1 MTPKRGWTALATLA
15 LIVAITAT
23 WWAVALWPI
32 GPSAPAWFVRT
43 RAVCFGT
50 SSTGL
55 PNAGGWLLLVGQ
67 PLGMLI
73 LLTTVWTAEVRM
85 GLALAMGRVS
95 GQLAMGVAMAALVAG
110 LAAVGVRVATAGDR
124 PFSAG
129 TDREIVAQLTRV
141 SDEAPALAL
150 VDQHGETVTLA
161 AFRGRPVVVT
171 FAYAHCETICPV
183 IVNDVIAAARR
194 LTDRPPAVL
203 IVTLDPWRDTP
214 SRLGAIAG
222 SWDLRAEARVLS
234 GSPEAVERTLNAW
247 RVPRVRNEQTGNLSH
262 PSVVYVIGPDG
273 RIAYVLTGTADA
285 IVAAVRA
292 L

>member
-1 MTPKRGWTALATLA
+1 MTPRRGWTALVTLV
-15 LIVAITAT
+15 LILAITAT

-50 SSTGL
+50 TSSGL

-73 LLTTVWTAEVRM
+73 LLATVWAAELRSGI
-85 GLALAMGRVS
+85 GLAMARLT
-95 GQLAMGVAMAALVAG
+95 GQVATGVVMAALVAG
-110 LAAVGVRVATAGDR
+110 LGAVAVRVATAGDR

-129 TDREIVAQLTRV
+129 ADREIVAQLTRV
-141 SDEAPALAL
+141 SDEGPALAL
-150 VDQHGETVTLA
+150 VDQHGQTVTLA
-161 AFRGRPVVVT
+161 AFRGRPVLVT

-183 IVNDVIAAARR
+183 IVADVLAAGRT
-194 LTDRPPAVL
+194 LTERPPAIL

-222 SWDLRAEARVLS
+222 SWDLSGDARVLS
-234 GSPEAVERTLNAW
+234 GSPDAVEHTLNAW

-262 PSVVYVIGPDG
+262 PSVVYVIGLDG
-273 RIAYVLTGTADA
+273 RITYVLTGTADA